1 MEIMKLYASELAP
14 FAPRWLHRLRLI
26 AGIAWLTAIVGS
38 LPVQAAQPNG
48 TLLEAE
54 IVRMTASAA
63 CRSHPSI
70 GREDFLEQVRIRR
83 ITYASDGLPV
93 AGYLMEPLAP
103 GKHPA
108 IIYNRGGYGEFG
120 ALAPDVGLLQLADL
134 AAEGYVVVASQ
145 YRGTAGAPGHD
156 EFGGADVADVL
167 NLIPL
172 LDAMDNV
179 DASRIGMM
187 GHSRGGMMTYLALAR
202 TTRIKAAVILAGPAD
217 LAGSL
222 DERPEM
228 ARVYETAIDARGAQ
242 LVNALRKRSAV
253 NWVDKLP
260 KDVPLLLVHG
270 TADWRVSPTESIRMA
285 SLLLEYRVPFRLM
298 LLEGDD
304 HGLTG
309 HPIELRVQTRQWFGR
324 YLKQAVPLP
333 VLEPHGG

>member
-1 MEIMKLYASELAP
+1 MKLYVSCLIP
-14 FAPRWLHRLRLI
+14 FAPRWLRRLWCI
-26 AGIAWLTAIVGS
+26 VGIAWLTVIVGG

-48 TLLEAE
+48 ALLEAE

-70 GREDFLEQVRIRR
+70 GREDFLERVRIWR

-93 AGYLMEPLAP
+93 GGFLIEPHAP
-103 GKHPA
+103 GKYPA
-108 IIYNRGGYGEFG
+108 IVYNRGGYGEFG
-120 ALAPDVGLLQLADL
+120 ALATDAGLLQLADL
-134 AAEGYVVVASQ
+134 AAEGYIVVASQ

-172 LDAMDNV
+172 LESRDNV

-187 GHSRGGMMTYLALAR
+187 GHSRGGMMTYLALSR

-217 LAGSL
+217 LEDSL
-222 DERPEM
+222 DKRPEM
-228 ARVYETAIDARGAQ
+228 TRVYEQAINARGAQ
-242 LVNALRKRSAV
+242 LASELRKRSAV
-253 NWVDKLP
+253 HWADKLP

-270 TADWRVSPTESIRMA
+270 TADWRVSPTDSIRMA
-285 SLLLEYRVPFRLM
+285 SLLLEHRVPFRLM

-304 HGLTG
+304 HGLTW
-309 HPIELRVQTRQWFGR
+309 HPVELRTQTRRWFDR
-324 YLKQAVPLP
+324 HLKQAVPLP